1 MNVAHTNPMA
11 QAAQTERMNICLK
24 MTWKLSRVL
33 LAFYLVTMALFGCQS
48 ETLTPFIDE
57 QIASYKD
64 LYDQSY
70 GTDPLQRFDIH
81 YPETVSGKPSEV
93 LILLHGGSWSG
104 GDKSFLTPSVEQL
117 KKAQKNLT
125 IVNANY
131 RVTSK
136 TGVRIGQQIEDIQQL
151 VAFLKQKA
159 VTYHLNEGAFVI
171 GGVSAGGHLAMQ
183 YSYTHPTDGVRAV
196 VGIVAPTDLT
206 SKALREAG
214 LEKSIVQLI
223 GKSYEEAPLDFLQAS
238 PLNTMTPSAPRTI
251 LFYGGQDNIITPE
264 QRVLTEAKLT
274 LYGINHQVYFYPEQT
289 HDFSAELLAD
299 KLINVFRGRY

>member
-1 MNVAHTNPMA
+1 
-11 QAAQTERMNICLK
+11 
-24 MTWKLSRVL
+24 MTWKPSRIR
-33 LAFYLVTMALFGCQS
+33 LAFYLMMLAMFGCQS
-48 ETLTPFIDE
+48 ETLAPFIDE
-57 QIASYKD
+57 QIAAYKD
-64 LYDQSY
+64 LYDQPY

-81 YPETVSGKPSEV
+81 YPETISGKPSEV

-151 VAFLKQKA
+151 VAYLKQKA
-159 VTYHLNEGAFVI
+159 ATYHLNEASFVI

-183 YSYTHPTDGVRAV
+183 YSYTHPADGVRAV

-223 GKSYEEAPLDFLQAS
+223 GKSYEEAPLDFWKAS
-238 PLNTMTPSAPRTI
+238 PLNTMTTSAPRTI